1 MSAIHSF
8 QRRLS
13 LGIGQSPGAHV
24 AEVAHP
30 PRVLQP
36 VGNRLGSH
44 LVGVA
49 RGLSNV
55 AAARLA
61 GNTRQLSQSEVL
73 ARYDRIKLNRGEHW
87 VDVGSGDG
95 HTLGEIGKRHPQG
108 YVRGFDFDGAPVLEN
123 ELARNAP
130 HLTKLPENTRYVVMY
145 AYQFS
150 QSSTPYPG
158 RTDRIVLKSSDDMRE
173 SRGERARRAI
183 VEHGGSAKVVSVFFP
198 FVHGLHDKSTAYF
211 GKVEGQINYM
221 TVADKLMRIKSV
233 LTLESR
239 WLMDSTVVEL
249 ETAID
254 VLIPGGTGIIMT
266 ESEVA
271 RDLVVKWLAANQQV
285 GEVVFHD
292 NYMNA
297 DTMRSVGIREHIVP
311 SGKGNDVV
319 LGDGYMIIFT
329 KK

>member
-1 MSAIHSF
+1 
-8 QRRLS
+8 
-13 LGIGQSPGAHV
+13 
-24 AEVAHP
+24 
-30 PRVLQP
+30 
-36 VGNRLGSH
+36 
-44 LVGVA
+44 
-49 RGLSNV
+49 
-55 AAARLA
+55 
-61 GNTRQLSQSEVL
+61 
-73 ARYDRIKLNRGEHW
+73 
-87 VDVGSGDG
+87 
-95 HTLGEIGKRHPQG
+95 
-108 YVRGFDFDGAPVLEN
+108 VRGFDFDGAPVLEN